1 MSKRMGRIVT
11 AFWLLVSC
19 LLLTGCLREPL
30 EVESV
35 SADFPEGAPITLT
48 FSVSKDDLNASLT
61 RSFGEESTLNSLH
74 LAVFGSSGYLKEY
87 VEATELTLSDEPYVY
102 NDLDGVE
109 RSVEQYTFTVTLT
122 MSDSPRI
129 IHFIGN
135 GPSTLPFGYADAVL
149 SSLLSERGEGA
160 YWQMKRLDGIRACR
174 SVTEYEDDH
183 GVWVSRGDYIDKDG
197 NKITN
202 GKGYVPDPATA
213 AAFTNIPLIRN
224 WAKIVVMSDTRE
236 DPETHLPNN
245 PFFTPYSY
253 AVVNVPSRGT
263 IVPHSAATGFITD
276 YQLLGFEELEA
287 SGYAAN
293 LPSGTIFDDSIPSAE
308 DFVNCTG
315 GVSAVGPDGAVY
327 LYERPV
333 PTENIPPSYVIVYGH
348 YCNPD
353 DLEHEGDYFYKVDLM
368 VNAEYYPVFRNFKYQ
383 VIIRKILSQGHHT
396 PAAAVAAAGSADVS
410 ADINARH
417 LSDISDGYGRLAIQP
432 WMAHTFTDKQTDNTL
447 LHAFLMSDIYN
458 GTIDMNPA
466 SVTVEKRPMPSGEED
481 LITDLS
487 IDAPSTDAG
496 SVGWRTIHFS
506 TTEHGRSVRS
516 QTIRI
521 TGYHEFGRLYRDVV
535 ITVQPIQPMTLA
547 CSRPRISAVKG
558 SEQTISISIPD
569 GLSESMFPLLFEIE
583 PEGKSLS
590 PDGSKENNNL
600 PVVSGTSLSEHE
612 EFAGKPSYHFVYTLS
627 WDMYRGLETTQDDSD
642 YSWRTFHCY
651 FKSNCDESGTTVWVN
666 NPYFAK
672 SSVTFAN
679 YRSAMTFRNLAF
691 TTPIQRAEDETMTV
705 RFNVDQDP
713 DLSYPDDFPEI
724 TLKPMGMIPLSD
736 ELIPG
741 EVSGTYTFKPTSA
754 AVELQFVTITDDGDL
769 SLDVSA
775 PEYDSQTLR
784 SHYFS
789 HVGFV
794 TGHKLSNGSSWSNV
808 VCGRVNTDVNKTV
821 LFGYCDD
828 PDALNA
834 TITLEGLTGLTPT
847 KPTTYPS
854 TPLGPRDQYGLNIYH
869 ELEFKT
875 PSPKSYNPIEF
886 TLSAPG
892 YVVEP
897 VRAGRMNGNIY
908 TQVISNSNVFKPGN
922 TYGFTVDNP
931 SFSYQMDKSIKHNFT
946 VSFDH
951 IGDIRSA
958 YPVGVM
964 IPAGETVTITV
975 SSDRPDC
982 YVCYVELTIQ
992 ARVTWDGKKRNLD
1005 IASGTTNDGTFEAYP
1020 GADNQYLWL
1029 ISERKSTATL
1039 TIHAHDDRPIIISGM
1054 ALKTYRGMFY
1064 D

>member
-1 MSKRMGRIVT
+1 MSRRMGRIT
-11 AFWLLVSC
+11 MAFLLLASC
-19 LLLTGCLREPL
+19 LLQTGCLREPL
-30 EVESV
+30 EEETV
-35 SADFPEGAPITLT
+35 SSAFPEGAPITLT

-87 VEATELTLSDEPYVY
+87 VEATDVTPSDTPYVY
-102 NDLDGVE
+102 EDLDGVE

-149 SSLLSERGEGA
+149 PSLLSERGEGA
-160 YWQMKRLDGIRACR
+160 YWQMKHLDGIRAR
-174 SVTEYEDDH
+174 KSTTEYEDEH
-183 GVWVSRGDYIDKDG
+183 GVWVSRGDYIDIDG

-202 GKGYVPDPATA
+202 GKGYVPDDATA
-213 AAFTNIPLIRN
+213 AAFTEIPLIRN
-224 WAKIVVMSDTRE
+224 WSKIVVMSDTSE
-236 DPETHLPNN
+236 DPETHEVND

-263 IVPHSAATGFITD
+263 VVPHSAVTGFVAD
-276 YQLLGFEELEA
+276 YQSMGFEDLDA
-287 SGYAAN
+287 LGYAAN
-293 LPSGTIFDDSIPSAE
+293 LPQGTVFDESVPSVE

-315 GVSAVGPDGAVY
+315 GVSAVGAGGAVY

-333 PTENIPPSYVIVYGH
+333 PTESIPPSYVIVYGH
-348 YCNPD
+348 YRNPD

-368 VNAEYYPVFRNFKYQ
+368 VDAEYYPVFRNFKYQ
-383 VIIRKILSQGHHT
+383 VVIRKILSQGHYT

-417 LSDISDGYGRLAIQP
+417 LSDISDGHGRLVIQP
-432 WMAHTFTDKQTDNTL
+432 WMAHTFTENQTDNTL
-447 LHAFLMSDIYN
+447 LHAFLMSDIYQE
-458 GTIDMNPA
+458 TIDMNLS
-466 SVTVEKRPMPSGEED
+466 SVMVEKRPMSSGEED

-487 IDAPSTDAG
+487 IDPPSSDAG

-506 TTEHGRSVRS
+506 TVGSSRSIRS

-535 ITVQPIQPMTLA
+535 ITIQPIQPMLLA
-547 CSRPRISAVKG
+547 CSHQRISAVKG
-558 SEQTISISIPD
+558 TEQTISISIPE

-600 PVVSGTSLSEHE
+600 PVVNGPSISENE
-612 EFAGKPSYHFVYTLS
+612 GFAGKPSYHFVYTLS
-627 WDMYRGLETTQDDSD
+627 WDQYRSLETYQDDD
-642 YSWRTFHCY
+642 DNNWRTFHCY
-651 FKSNCDESGTTVWVN
+651 FKTNRDESGTTVWVHN
-666 NPYFAK
+666 EYFSK
-672 SSVTFAN
+672 TSVTFGN

-713 DLSYPDDFPEI
+713 DLSYPEDFPVI
-724 TLKPMGMIPLSD
+724 TLKPMGMIPLS
-736 ELIPG
+736 EEVIPG
-741 EVSGTYTFKPTSA
+741 EEAGTYCFKPTSET
-754 AVELQFVTITDDGDL
+754 VELQFATITDDGYL
-769 SLDVSA
+769 SLALTA
-775 PEYDSQTLR
+775 PEYERKVLR
-784 SHYFS
+784 SHFFS

-794 TGHKLSNGSSWSNV
+794 TGHRLSNGSSWSNV
-808 VCGRVNTDVNKTV
+808 ICGRVNTDVNKTV

-834 TITLEGLTGLTPT
+834 SVSLEGLTGLTVT
-847 KPTTYPS
+847 KPTVYPS
-854 TPLGPRDQYGLNIYH
+854 TPVGPRDQYGLVTYH

-875 PSPKSYNPIEF
+875 PSPKSYNPVEL
-886 TLSAPG
+886 TLTAPG
-892 YVVEP
+892 YVVEH
-897 VRAGRMNGNIY
+897 VRVGRMNGNIY
-908 TQVISNSNVFKPGN
+908 TQVISNSNVFKPDN

-931 SFSYQMDKSIKHNFT
+931 SFSFQMDKSIKHNFT
-946 VSFDH
+946 VTFDH

-958 YPVGVM
+958 YPVGVL
-964 IPAGETVTITV
+964 IPAGESATISV

-982 YVCYVELTIQ
+982 YVCYVELTVQ
-992 ARVTWDGKKRNLD
+992 TRVTWDGKRRNLD
-1005 IASGTTNDGTFEAYP
+1005 IASATTEDGTFEAYP
-1020 GADNQYLWL
+1020 GADNQYMWV
-1029 ISERKSTATL
+1029 ISEGKSNATL
-1039 TIHAHDDRPIIISGM
+1039 TITAHDDRPIVISNM